1 MSEELTDAAKGGV
14 ASRRTVLRLGAIAVP
29 AVVTLKPAYAAVTSV
44 MACQIPMTNW
54 VDSQGNV
61 KAANASG
68 AFPPPSRA
76 YKGEEILRLQRPNIK
91 MTNNQTLTQQAFN
104 AHVEYIKKMQRGTA
118 GFTCWASIAGRRAG
132 V

>member
-1 MSEELTDAAKGGV
+1 MTEETSKPADAGV
-14 ASRRTVLRLGAIAVP
+14 ATRRAVLRLGAIAVP
-29 AVVTLKPAYAAVTSV
+29 AVVTLKPAHAAVTSV

-54 VDSQGNV
+54 VDAQGNI

-68 AFPPPSRA
+68 AFPPPSRP

-91 MTNNQTLTQQAFN
+91 MTNNQTLTQNAFN
-104 AHVEYIKKMQRGTA
+104 AHVEYIKKLQRGTN

-132 V
+132 L

>member
-1 MSEELTDAAKGGV
+1 MSEELTDAAKAGV

-44 MACQIPMTNW
+44 MTCQIPMTNW
-54 VDSQGNV
+54 VDSQGNI
-61 KAANASG
+61 KAANANG

-76 YKGEEILRLQRPNIK
+76 YKGEEILRNQRPNIK
-91 MTNNQTLTQQAFN
+91 MTNNQNLTQQAFN

-132 V
+132 L

>member
-1 MSEELTDAAKGGV
+1 MSDQTTDAAPDSG
-14 ASRRTVLRLGAIAVP
+14 ASRRAVLRLGAIAVP
-29 AVVTLKPAYAAVTSV
+29 AVVTMKPAYAAVTSV

-54 VDSQGNV
+54 VDAQGNI

-76 YKGEEILRLQRPNIK
+76 YKGEEILKNQRPNIK

-104 AHVEYIKKMQRGTA
+104 AHIEYIKKLQRGTA

-132 V
+132 I

>member
-1 MSEELTDAAKGGV
+1 MNKKMTDAANAGV
-14 ASRRTVLRLGAIAVP
+14 ASRRTVLRLGAIAIP

-44 MACQIPMTNW
+44 MTCQIPMTNW
-54 VDSQGNV
+54 VDSQGNI
-61 KAANASG
+61 KAANSSG

-76 YKGEEILRLQRPNIK
+76 YQGEEILKLQRPNIT
-91 MTNNQTLTQQAFN
+91 MTNNQNLTQQAFN